1 MAGSLQSTSATS
13 TGPEVAVEL
22 DLSIIFHIIRRSAR
36 MKVLT
41 KPLYPTAAAS
51 GPEQM

>member
-1 MAGSLQSTSATS
+1 MAGSLQPTSATS

-22 DLSIIFHIIRRSAR
+22 DLPIIFHIVRRSAGVR
-36 MKVLT
+36 VLT

-51 GPEQM
+51 DPEQM

>member
-1 MAGSLQSTSATS
+1 MAGSLQPTSATS
-13 TGPEVAVEL
+13 TEPEVAVEL

-36 MKVLT
+36 MKVLP
-41 KPLYPTAAAS
+41 KPLHPTAATS